1 VTIVIVRGLGDI
13 GSAVAHLLF
22 REGYGVVIH
31 DDPRPA
37 ATRRG
42 MAFADAA
49 FDGRAQL
56 AGVRAVRVDTLREVA
71 HALER
76 RETVPVHVGPLGPLL
91 AGLGHRVLVDARVRK
106 RTAPDVQLAA
116 ADLTIAM
123 GPAGESGPSGRGT

>member
-22 REGYGVVIH
+22 REGCGVVIH

-49 FDGRAQL
+49 SRRA
-56 AGVRAVRVDTLREVA
+56 
-71 HALER
+71 
-76 RETVPVHVGPLGPLL
+76 
-91 AGLGHRVLVDARVRK
+91 
-106 RTAPDVQLAA
+106 
-116 ADLTIAM
+116 
-123 GPAGESGPSGRGT
+123 SY